1 MHTHLCPPPPR
12 SHSLTLTHP
21 CPPPPRAHL
30 LTHTY
35 LCPLPPHLEF
45 VLVNQV
51 VLVTVSIPMKR
62 QHGYGNPIKENIY
75 LGLAYSSEVLV
86 YYQGEKHGG
95 M

>member
-1 MHTHLCPPPPR
+1 
-12 SHSLTLTHP
+12 
-21 CPPPPRAHL
+21 
-30 LTHTY
+30 
-35 LCPLPPHLEF
+35 
-45 VLVNQV
+45 
-51 VLVTVSIPMKR
+51 MKR